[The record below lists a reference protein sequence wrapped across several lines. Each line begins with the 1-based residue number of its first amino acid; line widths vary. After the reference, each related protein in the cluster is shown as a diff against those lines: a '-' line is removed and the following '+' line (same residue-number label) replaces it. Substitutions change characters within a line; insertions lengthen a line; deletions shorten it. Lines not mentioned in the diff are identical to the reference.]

1 MSNLHYLTRPAK
13 LSNDQRVTDNVFAAV
28 REVAAGTP
36 TFRPG
41 DIASHLRDKGQPMGA
56 WEIRGEL
63 SRLEAAG
70 LISNDPIT
78 GAWSVIEESRQV
90 G

>member
-1 MSNLHYLTRPAK
+1 M
-13 LSNDQRVTDNVFAAV
+13 SNDQRVTDNVFAAV
-28 REVAAGTP
+28 REVAASTP

-41 DIASHLRDKGQPMGA
+41 DVAGFLRDKGEPMGA

-70 LISNDPIT
+70 LLSNDPVT
-78 GAWSVIEESRQV
+78 GTWSLIEESRQV

>member
-1 MSNLHYLTRPAK
+1 M
-13 LSNDQRVTDNVFAAV
+13 SNDQRVTDNVLAAV
-28 REVAAGTP
+28 REVAASMP
-36 TFRPG
+36 AFRPG
-41 DIASHLRDKGQPMGA
+41 DVASLLRDKGEPMGA

-70 LISNDPIT
+70 LLSNDPVT
-78 GAWSVIEESRQV
+78 GTWSVIPESRPV